1 MFPVIHLPI
10 KSNGAKYSL
19 HHLQPTRVYLADHGH
34 DGSTIAIRIS
44 YHSHVYSIADQDDGT
59 SRQFSDEGGKRR
71 YFCPK
76 RHQHSLN
83 LPQICKAMIEQN
95 YPTWISQDRNT
106 RNNMAVADSNPKDGL
121 LYVILY
127 SLKPSHES
135 QIDVEVIVK
144 SAYEKYINDI
154 GKLKKSGV
162 RQIVK
167 KCYYDKI
174 SIPK

>member
-19 HHLQPTRVYLADHGH
+19 HHLQPSRVYLAGHGD
-34 DGSTIAIRIS
+34 DGSTIVIRIS
-44 YHSHVYSIADQDDGT
+44 YYSHVYSIADQDEAT
-59 SRQFSDEGGKRR
+59 SHQFSDEGGKQR

-76 RHQHSLN
+76 RYQHSLN
-83 LPQICKAMIEQN
+83 LPKICQAMIEKN

-121 LYVILY
+121 QYVTLY
-127 SLKPSHES
+127 SLTPSHES
-135 QIDVEVIVK
+135 QIDVEVIIK
-144 SAYEKYINDI
+144 SAYEKYINNI
-154 GKLKKSGV
+154 GKLKKLGV

-167 KCYYDKI
+167 KCYYDNI